1 VSLAPVIAEPD
12 TVTLSG
18 QPLLIIDADEVL
30 FLFVDGFMN
39 FLESQ
44 GYYLDLTS
52 YRLHGNVK
60 TRAGDSVVANP
71 EVTRLLEAFRA
82 DLDSLAAVEDAQDV
96 LDSLS
101 DQMDIVVLSNVSASQ
116 AEPRLR
122 NLAAAG
128 FPYPLIANSGPKGPA
143 VKTIAARGGRPAF
156 FVDDI
161 PPHLVSVSEEAP
173 DVFRIHFIGDDR
185 LKPLLPACEQAHLR
199 ADNWRE
205 IEDFVRAKLAEAQ

>member
-1 VSLAPVIAEPD
+1 MKPVIAQPD
-12 TVTLSG
+12 TVALSG
-18 QPLLIIDADEVL
+18 RPLLILDADEVL
-30 FLFVDGFMN
+30 FMFVDGFMN

-44 GYYLDLTS
+44 GFYLDLTS

-60 TRAGDSVVANP
+60 ARADDSVVANQ

-82 DLDSLAAVEDAQDV
+82 DLDSLEAVEDARDV
-96 LDSLS
+96 LQGLTGE
-101 DQMDIVVLSNVSASQ
+101 MDIVVLSNVSSSQ

-122 NLAAAG
+122 NLTAAG

-143 VKTIAARGGRPAF
+143 VKTLATRGGRPAF

-161 PPHLVSVSEEAP
+161 PPHLVSVAEDAP

-205 IEDFVRAKLAEAQ
+205 IEEFVRARLA